1 MLNQPMSSPITTMML
16 GFLSAAC
23 AEARM
28 PNSASPSSFSFGTF
42 IFIPFGCFV
51 FLKVTVSHFGLCVF
65 FQGNCWRDEA
75 AIGERCPDGR
85 QEVGSEPRL
94 NDIAEPAR
102 IECGSGEV
110 GVFVDREEDQARRPV
125 RVPELT
131 RRFDAIEPRHGDIE
145 HDYIGM
151 EPLGLSQEFASIAH

>member
-1 MLNQPMSSPITTMML
+1 MLNQPMSSPIMTMIL

-23 AEARM
+23 AEGRI
-28 PNSASPSSFSFGTF
+28 PNSASPRAGASSFNFGIF
-42 IFIPFGCFV
+42 IFIPFRCFV

-65 FQGNCWRDEA
+65 SQGNSWRDEA

-85 QEVGSEPRL
+85 QEVGSESRL
-94 NDIAEPAR
+94 NDIAEPTR

-125 RVPELT
+125 RAPQLT
-131 RRFDAIEPRHGDIE
+131 RRFDAVEPRDVE
-145 HDYIGM
+145 HDNIRM
-151 EPLGLSQEFASIAH
+151 EPLRFS